1 MNIDKLVKL
10 KEEAEIKIRR
20 INKLLST
27 KAEIEQAIEDL
38 KYIEKYSGEMIL
50 TANDGKIGE
59 RDILLRKVNVN
70 LLAGCVAVPKLL
82 LELAENRLK
91 KIEKEVETLN

>member
-50 TANDGKIGE
+50 TANNGKIGE